1 MDGDVAM
8 NSNDPELFDR
18 IRDLE
23 VGHGRHDERLK
34 TIEDFARE
42 MRAAITGMQ
51 VKLAG
56 IVAIVSIGVQL
67 AFKIWK

>member
-1 MDGDVAM
+1 MDGDVIM
-8 NSNDPELFDR
+8 NSNDPEIFDR

-42 MRAAITGMQ
+42 MRMAITGMQ

-56 IVAIVSIGVQL
+56 IVALVSIGVQVG
-67 AFKIWK
+67 FKLWK

>member
-1 MDGDVAM
+1 MSD
-8 NSNDPELFDR
+8 NDREIFERLGG
-18 IRDLE
+18 LE

-51 VKLAG
+51 IKLAG
-56 IVAIVSIGVQL
+56 IVAIVTLGIQL
-67 AFKIWK
+67 AFKFWK

>member
-1 MDGDVAM
+1 M

-18 IRDLE
+18 LRDLE

-34 TIEDFARE
+34 SIEDFARE

-67 AFKIWK
+67 AFKFWQ